1 MSCFRVHLLKL
12 NFKQTLSRAIKITLI
27 ATLPTFLL
35 TTFPT
40 TFPIT
45 NVIAIPTLH
54 TSHTLHTTLHIMHKT
69 LHSLLITFSIFF

>member
-54 TSHTLHTTLHIMHKT
+54 TSHTLHIMHKT